1 MNNRDSLYYFLSL
14 AAGAIMIGW
23 LLFVTFAQ

>member
-1 MNNRDSLYYFLSL
+1 MNHDSLYYLLSL
-14 AAGAIMIGW
+14 AAGTIMIGW

>member
-1 MNNRDSLYYFLSL
+1 MRRDSLYYLLSL
-14 AAGAIMIGW
+14 ASGALVIGW